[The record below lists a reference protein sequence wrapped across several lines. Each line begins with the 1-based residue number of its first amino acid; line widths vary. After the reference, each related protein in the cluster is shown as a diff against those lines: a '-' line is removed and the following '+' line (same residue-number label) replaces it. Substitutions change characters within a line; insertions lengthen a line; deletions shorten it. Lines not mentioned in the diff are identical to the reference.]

1 MADLGCATG
10 AVIDAGGVEVVAGID
25 VGLGDVWVAAQ
36 TIVAP
41 GASDEPLAGVQVPR
55 MAFGSVMVA
64 EAIVVLPLLVAVI
77 W

>member
-1 MADLGCATG
+1 M
-10 AVIDAGGVEVVAGID
+10 
-25 VGLGDVWVAAQ
+25 WVAAQ

-64 EAIVVLPLLVAVI
+64 AAIVVLPLLVAVI